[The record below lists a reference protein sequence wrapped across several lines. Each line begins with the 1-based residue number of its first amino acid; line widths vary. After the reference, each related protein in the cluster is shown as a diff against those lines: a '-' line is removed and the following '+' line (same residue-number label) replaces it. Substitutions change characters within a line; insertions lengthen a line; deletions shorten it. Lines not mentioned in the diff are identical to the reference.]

1 MVRSRQ
7 CALSA
12 SYCRSP
18 LMDGSVGLR
27 FRWLLGSDPER
38 SGKRYTPDG
47 PEIDEETMRVL
58 IVDDE
63 PPAQTALANILSA
76 RSDVEHFDS
85 ANDASEALA
94 KLAMDSYDVLL
105 LDINMLDLSST
116 QLVDQL
122 SERNL
127 PLPSIVFVTAHA
139 ENAVAAFE
147 RHTVDYVL
155 KPFSNESINEA
166 LDRAARRAKG
176 ERAAKLIEALPQL
189 QKLSTPGH
197 PMIAIKA
204 KGRILFISPSDV
216 VAVQAEGNYVSLQ
229 RESDSYLLR
238 ESISMVAEKL
248 KPYGFIRIHR
258 SSLVNTSFVV
268 EIKPYSAG
276 KYGLRVKGG
285 KEYAVT
291 GCYKKNLKPLTEFRI
306 GSGAFLAE

>member
-1 MVRSRQ
+1 
-7 CALSA
+7 
-12 SYCRSP
+12 
-18 LMDGSVGLR
+18 
-27 FRWLLGSDPER
+27 
-38 SGKRYTPDG
+38 
-47 PEIDEETMRVL
+47 MRVL

-94 KLAMDSYDVLL
+94 KLATDSYDVLL

-139 ENAVAAFE
+139 EHAVAAFE
-147 RHTVDYVL
+147 RHTVDYVI
-155 KPFSNESINEA
+155 KPCSNESINEA

-176 ERAAKLIEALPQL
+176 ERAAKLIEALPQW
-189 QKLSTPGH
+189 QKLSSPGH

-216 VAVQAEGNYVSLQ
+216 VAVQAKGNYVSLQ

-258 SSLVNTSFVV
+258 SALVNTSFVV
-268 EIKPYSAG
+268 EIKPHSAG

-291 GCYKKNLKPLTEFRI
+291 GGYKKNLKPLTEFRI